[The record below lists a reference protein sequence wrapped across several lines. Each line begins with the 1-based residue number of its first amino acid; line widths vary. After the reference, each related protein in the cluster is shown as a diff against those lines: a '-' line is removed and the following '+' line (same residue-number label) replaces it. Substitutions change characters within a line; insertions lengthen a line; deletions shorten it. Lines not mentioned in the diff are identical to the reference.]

1 MHHTFLSLLLP
12 TALYAAALSLGAPA
26 QATTSASAPTTV
38 ERQAVAPP
46 AAGVLVP
53 RDRHDTRRPF
63 ALLPPSGRAG

>member
-26 QATTSASAPTTV
+26 QATTSAPSTA
-38 ERQAVAPP
+38 ERHAAAPP
-46 AAGVLVP
+46 AAGVPVP
-53 RDRHDTRRPF
+53 RDRHGARRPF